1 MKKGETVIWDETLVH
16 AKASTE
22 QELGEF
28 RHLKYFK

>member
-1 MKKGETVIWDETLVH
+1 MKKAATVIRDERLVH

-28 RHLKYFK
+28 RY